1 MEKEAAGGSPPLNG
15 QANRSL
21 RSFRARVLLAIVI
34 FFLAFTVRLLTWHD
48 TRFEVGKVQSSV
60 AADYQRIAHLFRQE
74 GLHGFFSSSSA
85 LADPNQLGHPP
96 GYSILIAVTQS
107 VFGESNS
114 KIQFVQIVA
123 DSLAAV
129 IIFLIVAE
137 LFYLTPAVIAGIFAS
152 VSPQLAWNSV
162 LLLPDS
168 LAVFPILLSIYLL
181 ARTRHKPR
189 LITFLIAGALIGI
202 SCWLRANAM
211 LLMFFVAAAALLLS
225 PTNFSLSSSSARDK
239 LKFVGHRW
247 QYALAVI
254 FGTLIIILPLTL
266 RNAIVFHR
274 FIPVSLGAGQTLL
287 EGIADYDP
295 SGRFGIPNTDMGI
308 MRQEAVI
315 FQRPDYYGT
324 LFNPDGVERER
335 ARLRRGAGVIA
346 SHPLWFT
353 GVMIRR
359 AASMT
364 RLERARLIST
374 SPAVSHSFDPAT
386 QQIVL
391 ASPPADLLSRCRP
404 QTPTA
409 RLSSGTA
416 GFAATL
422 AGDDST
428 YGKQFS
434 CGPLPVSDD
443 TEYAFEVPV
452 RIDRGRMRVSITAGG
467 EQTYVSDIIEP
478 VETKNPE
485 QPVSSLYLPF
495 VSNASSAE
503 IVFSNEASGTA
514 PIVQVGEVKLHELGP
529 ARFLWT
535 RYPRFFLRLVQ
546 RLFIT
551 AVFLPLALIGL
562 GVMLFRK
569 QRNALVIL
577 LAVPLYYFTVQS
589 AFHTEYRYVLAVN
602 YFVFGLAGVAA
613 SWAGGLTLR
622 ALPNYFRKTRSLS

>member
-1 MEKEAAGGSPPLNG
+1 MEKEAAGGSPPLNHHRT
-15 QANRSL
+15 NRSP
-21 RSFRARVLLAIVI
+21 RSFRAWVLIGIAI

-60 AADYQRIAHLFRQE
+60 AADYQRIALLFRQE
-74 GLHGFFSSSSA
+74 GLRGFFSSSSA
-85 LADPNQLGHPP
+85 LADPNHLGHPP

-137 LFYLTPAVIAGIFAS
+137 LFSLTPAVIAGLFAS
-152 VSPQLAWNSV
+152 FSPQLAWNSV

-168 LAVFPILLSIYLL
+168 LAVVPILLSIYLL
-181 ARTRHKPR
+181 AQTRHKPR

-211 LLMFFVAAAALLLS
+211 LLMLFVAAAALLLHGKKHWRYS
-225 PTNFSLSSSSARDK
+225 
-239 LKFVGHRW
+239 
-247 QYALAVI
+247 LAVI
-254 FGTLIIILPLTL
+254 CGTLVIILPLTL

-287 EGIADYDP
+287 EGIADYDL

-308 MRQEAVI
+308 MRQEAEM
-315 FQRPDYYGT
+315 FRRPEYYGT
-324 LFNPDGVERER
+324 LFQPDGVERER

-364 RLERARLIST
+364 RLERARLISPM
-374 SPAVSHSFDPAT
+374 PAVTHSIDSTNQQPASAGMT
-386 QQIVL
+386 S
-391 ASPPADLLSRCRP
+391 SPNLLRECRP
-404 QTPTA
+404 QTPDA
-409 RLSSGTA
+409 RLSSGTT

-422 AGDDST
+422 TGDDSA

-443 TEYAFEVPV
+443 TEYAFEIPV
-452 RIDRGRMRVSITAGG
+452 RIDRGRMRVSVTAGG

-478 VETKNPE
+478 VETKNFE
-485 QPVSSLYLPF
+485 QPVRSLSLPF
-495 VSNASSAE
+495 VSNAGSAE

-514 PIVQVGEVKLHELGP
+514 PTVQVGEIKLHELGP

-535 RYPRFFLRLVQ
+535 RYPRFFLRSIQ

-551 AVFLPLALIGL
+551 AVFLPLAVIGF
-562 GVMLFRK
+562 GVTIFRK

-589 AFHTEYRYVLAVN
+589 AFHTEYRYVLAMN
-602 YFVFGLAGVAA
+602 YFVFAFAA
-613 SWAGGLTLR
+613 VGIACLVTLVS
-622 ALPNYFRKTRSLS
+622 SLSLWERVRVRA

>member
-1 MEKEAAGGSPPLNG
+1 MICA
-15 QANRSL
+15 
-21 RSFRARVLLAIVI
+21 
-34 FFLAFTVRLLTWHD
+34 FFFLLAFTVRLLTWHD

-60 AADYQRIAHLFRQE
+60 AADYQRIAQLFRQE
-74 GLHGFFSSSSA
+74 RLRGFFSSSSA
-85 LADPNQLGHPP
+85 LADPNHLGHPP

-137 LFYLTPAVIAGIFAS
+137 LFYLTPAVIAGLFAS
-152 VSPQLAWNSV
+152 FSPQLAWNSV

-168 LAVFPILLSIYLL
+168 LAVLPILLSIYLL

-211 LLMFFVAAAALLLS
+211 LLMFFVAASALLLHGKKHWRYS
-225 PTNFSLSSSSARDK
+225 
-239 LKFVGHRW
+239 
-247 QYALAVI
+247 LAVI
-254 FGTLIIILPLTL
+254 CGTLILILPLTL

-308 MRQEAVI
+308 MRQEAEI

-324 LFNPDGVERER
+324 LFNPDGVEREH
-335 ARLRRGAGVIA
+335 ARLGRGAGVIA

-374 SPAVSHSFDPAT
+374 SPAVSHPFDPAT
-386 QQIVL
+386 QPIVL
-391 ASPPADLLSRCRP
+391 ASPGADLLSRCRP
-404 QTPTA
+404 QTPAA

-422 AGDDST
+422 AGNDST

-434 CGPLPVSDD
+434 CGPLPVSKD
-443 TEYAFEVPV
+443 TEYAFEIPV

-478 VETKNPE
+478 VETKNFE
-485 QPVSSLYLPF
+485 QPVKSLYLPF

-535 RYPRFFLRLVQ
+535 RYPRIFLRLSQ

-551 AVFLPLALIGL
+551 AAFLPLALIGL

-569 QRNALVIL
+569 QRNELVIL

-613 SWAGGLTLR
+613 SWAGGVTLR
-622 ALPNYFRKTRSLS
+622 AFPNYFRKTRSLS